1 VRPPA
6 SQLVCFNGSNRS
18 QGATRRLNLCE
29 GADDTEQLIPIVA
42 ALGRL
47 VTVAAPV
54 TLVLDNLP
62 AHTSLTMRAWLTDQ
76 HAWLTVA

>member
-1 VRPPA
+1 VRLA
-6 SQLVCFNGSNRS
+6 
-18 QGATRRLNLCE
+18 LNLCE

-62 AHTSLTMRAWLTDQ
+62 ATPAWRC
-76 HAWLTVA
+76 VPG

>member
-1 VRPPA
+1 MRLA
-6 SQLVCFNGSNRS
+6 
-18 QGATRRLNLCE
+18 LNLCE

-54 TLVLDNLP
+54 TLVLEQP
-62 AHTSLTMRAWLTDQ
+62 ARHASLAVRAWLTDQ
-76 HAWLTVA
+76 RAWLTVA